1 MRLDVAF
8 LNQDLRTMDA
18 VASRV
23 EAMGFAGLWVS
34 EAQHD
39 PYLPLAM
46 AAART
51 RRIDLGTAIATVFSR
66 SPMITAQLAWDLQHA
81 SAGRFVLGLGTQ
93 VKAHNERRFSVPFE
107 APGPK
112 MREAILGIRA
122 IWECWQ
128 NGTRL
133 DFKGQYY
140 RFDVMTPFF
149 NPGPIAHP
157 HVPIWI
163 AGVNPYMCRLA
174 GELCEGLHV
183 HPLNSP
189 TYLREVVLPAV
200 EAGLAAS
207 GRKRNEITLF
217 APLLV
222 VVGDSE
228 AARAAARQ
236 VVRQQIA
243 MYGSTR
249 TYQRVLAAHG
259 WQDLTLRL
267 HEKSVRGDWDG
278 MTALV
283 TDEVVD
289 TYAVTGTY
297 ATIGRAIRERYD
309 GLLDRCALYHLVQP
323 SLDDS
328 RWPDILGAFRE

>member
-1 MRLDVAF
+1 MKLDAAW
-8 LNQDLRTMDA
+8 LNQDLRAMDVLA
-18 VASRV
+18 PRV
-23 EAMGFAGLWVS
+23 EAMGFEGLWIS

-39 PYLPLAM
+39 PYLPLVM

-51 RRIDLGTAIATVFSR
+51 SRIDLGTAIATVFSR

-112 MREAILGIRA
+112 MREAILAICA

-128 NGTRL
+128 NGTSL
-133 DFKGQYY
+133 NFKGQYY

-207 GRKRNEITLF
+207 GRARSEIVLF
-217 APLLV
+217 APLLTV
-222 VVGDSE
+222 IGDSE
-228 AARAAARQ
+228 EERTAARQ
-236 VVRQQIA
+236 LVRQQIA

-249 TYQRVLAAHG
+249 TYQRVLAVHG
-259 WQDLTLRL
+259 WEDLTPRL

-289 TYAVTGTY
+289 TYAVTGTF
-297 ATIGRAIRERYD
+297 ATIGRAIRERYE
-309 GLLDRCALYHLVQP
+309 GLLDRCAFYHLVQP
-323 SLDDS
+323 SLDDP
-328 RWPDILGAFRE
+328 RWPDIFKSFRA